1 MDNNRYTSDE
11 TRFENSSSYDSVSTR
26 SSHFNRNGD
35 LKTYIK
41 AAILIFAFATIFIFR
56 AFVIE
61 RIVVQGDSMNPTYS
75 NGDVMW
81 ARKYNVREL
90 ERNQVVIVKI
100 DGVLYIKRVIGLP
113 NEKVMLEDG
122 FVYVNGECFEDKFG
136 YQTSLY
142 GGAFEEIELGENQYF
157 LLGDNRDDSADS
169 RIWGA
174 VDIDDITGVVFL
186 KFFPFWEIECLQ

>member
-1 MDNNRYTSDE
+1 M
-11 TRFENSSSYDSVSTR
+11 
-26 SSHFNRNGD
+26 
-35 LKTYIK
+35 KTYIK
-41 AAILIFAFATIFIFR
+41 VAIVIFAFISIFIFR

-61 RIVVQGDSMNPTYS
+61 RIVVQGDSMNPTFS

-81 ARKYNVREL
+81 ARKYNVHEL
-90 ERNQVVIVKI
+90 CRNQVVIVKL

-113 NEKVMLEDG
+113 NEKVKLENG
-122 FVYVNGECFEDKFG
+122 FVCINGEPFEDKFG

-142 GGAFEEIELGENQYF
+142 GGTFEEIELGENQYF

-169 RIWGA
+169 RVWGA

-186 KFFPFWEIECLQ
+186 KFFPFWEIEYLQ

>member
-1 MDNNRYTSDE
+1 
-11 TRFENSSSYDSVSTR
+11 
-26 SSHFNRNGD
+26 
-35 LKTYIK
+35 
-41 AAILIFAFATIFIFR
+41 
-56 AFVIE
+56 
-61 RIVVQGDSMNPTYS
+61 MNPTYS

-81 ARKYNVREL
+81 ARKYDVREL

-113 NEKVMLEDG
+113 NEKVKLEDG
-122 FVYVNGECFEDKFG
+122 FVYINGESFEDKFG